1 MKQTIW
7 IGTYTDESLAGIHAL
22 ECDSE
27 TGALR
32 PLGVQHGIENP
43 TYLALNRA
51 RTRLYTVCSRN
62 PGAPR
67 ETAGAVAAYAVAGTR
82 LSLLNLCP
90 TPGTVPCHISL
101 APDERSL
108 VFAEYALGHAGRVNL
123 DAGGALVADSLT
135 TVQHEGHGPN
145 PARQERAHAH
155 FAQFTPDGCWIYV
168 CDLGLDQVRLYDAAD
183 PGRPWRADP
192 ARIFHAAP
200 CAGPRH
206 LRFHPN
212 GRLAFLLNELDST
225 VVALRYTGDAFTAL
239 QTLSALPDGFAG
251 ESKAAALKL
260 SEDGRFLF
268 TSNRGYDSIATFAVD
283 PDSGR
288 LERMAISP
296 LTGRFPRDF
305 ELLPGSRFVIVGHKL
320 SDEVACYAFD
330 PASGALAR
338 QPGTYPV
345 HRPTCIVAGA

>member
-7 IGTYTDESLAGIHAL
+7 VGTYTDERLAGIHVL
-22 ECDSE
+22 ECDSV

-32 PLGVQHGIENP
+32 PLNVLNGIENP

-51 RTRLYTVCSRN
+51 GTRLYTVCSRR
-62 PGAPR
+62 PGDPR
-67 ETAGAVAAYAVAGTR
+67 EMAGAVAAYAVEGVR

-90 TPGTVPCHISL
+90 TPGTVPCHLSL
-101 APDERSL
+101 APDEASL
-108 VFAEYALGHAGRVNL
+108 VFAEYALGHAGRVAL
-123 DAGGALVADSLT
+123 DAEGTLVPDSLT
-135 TVQHEGHGPN
+135 TVQHEGRGPN

-155 FAQFTPDGCWIYV
+155 FAQVTPDGHWIYV
-168 CDLGLDQVRLYDAAD
+168 CDLGLDQVRLYDAAN

-192 ARIFHAAP
+192 ARTFHAAP
-200 CAGPRH
+200 GAGPRH

-225 VVALRYTGDAFTAL
+225 VVSLRYTGDAFTAV
-239 QTLSALPDGFAG
+239 QTLSALPDGFSG

-268 TSNRGYDSIATFAVD
+268 TSNRGYDSLATFAVD

-288 LERMAISP
+288 IERMAISP

-305 ELLPGSRFVIVGHKL
+305 ELLPGSAFALVGHKL
-320 SDEVACYAFD
+320 SNEVACYAFD
-330 PASGALAR
+330 AASGTFTRGA
-338 QPGTYPV
+338 GTYPV
-345 HRPTCIVAGA
+345 YRPTCILAG

>member
-51 RTRLYTVCSRN
+51 STRLYTVCSRN

-67 ETAGAVAAYAVAGTR
+67 ETAGAVAAYAVAGVR

-108 VFAEYALGHAGRVNL
+108 VFAEYAQGHAGRVDL
-123 DAGGALVADSLT
+123 DAGGALVAGSLT

-155 FAQFTPDGCWIYV
+155 FAQVTPDSRWIYV
-168 CDLGLDQVRLYDAAD
+168 CDLGLDQVLLYDYANPD
-183 PGRPWRADP
+183 RPWRTDP

-200 CAGPRH
+200 GAGPRH

-239 QTLSALPDGFAG
+239 QTLSALPDGFSG

-330 PASGALAR
+330 PASGAITR

-345 HRPTCIVAGA
+345 HRPTCIVAG

>member
-7 IGTYTDESLAGIHAL
+7 VGTSTDERRAGIHVL
-22 ECDSE
+22 ECDSVS
-27 TGALR
+27 GALR
-32 PLGVQHGIENP
+32 PLNVLHGIENP

-51 RTRLYTVCSRN
+51 RTHLYTVCSRG

-67 ETAGAVAAYAVAGTR
+67 EMAGAVAAYAVAGAR

-90 TPGTVPCHISL
+90 TPGTVPCHLSL
-101 APDERSL
+101 APDEASL
-108 VFAEYALGHAGRVNL
+108 VFAEYALGHAGRVAL
-123 DAGGALVADSLT
+123 DAERTLVPDSLT
-135 TVQHEGHGPN
+135 TVQHEGRGPN

-155 FAQFTPDGCWIYV
+155 FAQVTPDGHWIYV
-168 CDLGLDQVRLYDAAD
+168 CDLGLDQVRLYDAAN

-192 ARIFHAAP
+192 ARTFHAAP
-200 CAGPRH
+200 GAGPRH

-225 VVALRYTGDAFTAL
+225 VVALRYTGESFTAL
-239 QTLSALPDGFAG
+239 QTLSALPDGFSG

-268 TSNRGYDSIATFAVD
+268 TSNRGYDSLATFAVD

-288 LERMAISP
+288 IERMAISP

-305 ELLPGSRFVIVGHKL
+305 ELLPGSAFALVGHKL
-320 SDEVACYAFD
+320 SNEVACYAFD
-330 PASGALAR
+330 AASGTFTRGA
-338 QPGTYPV
+338 GTYPV
-345 HRPTCIVAGA
+345 YRPTCILAG